1 MDKTQI
7 INNALL
13 SIGEDIITDID
24 SANEPAAK
32 VAKSLYDQSRKVV
45 LSSADWPFVTVQE
58 KLVQRPLKVI
68 DNQTQQQVEIEYN
81 ADYPY
86 VFALPANYLYVE
98 RIFEGQINKQLSE
111 DGYSTRN
118 RIAHN
123 YLDLKPTKDWD
134 IKYIPQ
140 LNCKCIVSKFKDNLV
155 VEYVKDLDA
164 SNLYTDLF
172 AEALSLFLAYKMSMP
187 IKKDPKATQLAYQ
200 MYENFMQKAQE
211 RMLNEMRNEVPNF
224 VPEMVK
230 VRGDYYDKRYHK

>member
-32 VAKSLYDQSRKVV
+32 IAKTLYDQSRKVV
-45 LSSADWPFVTVQE
+45 LSSADWPFVFVQE

-68 DNQTQQQVEIEYN
+68 DNQSQQQVEIEYN

-86 VFALPANYLYVE
+86 VFALPANYLYIE
-98 RIFEGQINKQLSE
+98 RIFIGQINKPLNSE
-111 DGYSTRN
+111 GYSN
-118 RIAHN
+118 RSAIAHN
-123 YLDLKPTKDWD
+123 YFDLKPTKDWD
-134 IKYIPQ
+134 IKYVPQ
-140 LNCKCIVSKFKDNLV
+140 LNTKAIVCKSKDNLII
-155 VEYVKDLDA
+155 EYVKDLDA

-172 AEALSLFLAYKMSMP
+172 SEALSLFLAYKMSMP
-187 IKKDPKATQLAYQ
+187 IKKDPKSAQLAYQ

-211 RMLNEMRNEVPNF
+211 RMLNEMRNEVPDF

-230 VRGDYYDKRYHK
+230 ARGDYYDKRYHK